1 MDRTVHAFF
10 FMGPAKLVKYMAGK
24 GEGKMKKYTLAGN
37 LWFYY
42 RKLFGCFPEMAVRTV
57 CYIGCSVLLPLFS
70 IYLPKLLLD
79 LVEKRVSPAVL
90 AAGIGG
96 FVLAAAALNGIGGWA
111 REGGYFMMLHTRE
124 RLMYDVF
131 RKFLRTEY
139 RFTEDS
145 DYRGKYFA
153 ALQCNYGGDWSVS
166 QRFYDTLPDLI
177 VHALCFVLYSAV
189 IGYLHPAI
197 LVLLVS
203 ISAVH
208 YVLGERERRYKESV
222 RGQEDNLD
230 RWRQVLES
238 CSQNRKGAKDL
249 RIFGL
254 EGWLADRAQ
263 KVIAEEKK
271 LGLIIR
277 KKESL
282 RENAVAA
289 MDAVR
294 DFAAYAWLA
303 GAVAKGQIGAGD
315 FVLCIGAVRGFGDF
329 LNQMIA
335 GIQLLLVTS
344 DRAAHYREYCALP
357 DEEPEDGPQTGNRQ
371 EASAGEEARPQALS
385 IDFCDVSFGY
395 REGEDVL
402 RHFSLHIAPGER
414 VALVGEN
421 GVGKSTFVKLL
432 TGLYEPRE
440 GTIRIGGRDAKE
452 MSKGERYRLF
462 SAVFQENRI
471 FPFTVLE
478 NLTLR
483 PSQCADRERAKWA
496 LGKAGLWEV
505 FERKGISLDSYM
517 TKELLREGVELSG
530 GQLQRFML
538 ARALYYDRPV
548 LVLDEP
554 TAALDPIAEREVYEA
569 YAKITEKKTAVFISH
584 RLASTRFSDR
594 IVLLEGG
601 KVTECG
607 THEELLAQGKHYAKM
622 FALQASYYRDSEK
635 PLGKGEEKG
644 DER

>member
-1 MDRTVHAFF
+1 MKT
-10 FMGPAKLVKYMAGK
+10 
-24 GEGKMKKYTLAGN
+24 KKYTLVGN

-42 RKLFGCFPEMAVRTV
+42 RKLFVCFPQMPVRTA
-57 CYIGCSVLLPLFS
+57 CYIVCGVLLPLFS

-79 LVEKRVSPAVL
+79 LVGEKVSPAMLTVR
-90 AAGIGG
+90 IGG
-96 FVLAAAALNGIGGWA
+96 FVLAAAVLDGVRGWA
-111 REGGYFMMLHTRE
+111 REGSYFMMLHTRE
-124 RLMYDVF
+124 HLMYDVF
-131 RKFLRTEY
+131 RKFLRTWY
-139 RFTEDS
+139 RYTEDS
-145 DYRGKYFA
+145 DYREKYFGD
-153 ALQCNYGGDWSVS
+153 LQCNYGGDWSVS
-166 QRFYDTLPDLI
+166 QRFYDTLPDLV
-177 VHALCFVLYSAV
+177 VHAICFALYSAV
-189 IGYLHPAI
+189 IGYMHPAI
-197 LVLLVS
+197 LALLVL

-238 CSQNRKGAKDL
+238 CSQSRKGAKDL

-254 EGWLADRAQ
+254 GGWLADRAQ
-263 KVIAEEKK
+263 KVIAAEKK
-271 LGLIIR
+271 LGLTIR

-289 MDAVR
+289 MDAIR
-294 DFAAYAWLA
+294 DFAAYAWLV
-303 GAVAKGQIGAGD
+303 GAVAKGQIGVGD

-335 GIQLLLVTS
+335 GIQLLFVTS

-357 DEEPEDGPQTGNRQ
+357 DEETGK
-371 EASAGEEARPQALS
+371 GIHKGALADTDAPKGAVS

-402 RHFSLHIAPGER
+402 HHFSLHIEPGER

-440 GTIRIGGRDAKE
+440 GTIRIGGRDVKE
-452 MSKGERYRLF
+452 MSKGERYQFF
-462 SAVFQENRI
+462 SAVFQENRL

-478 NLTLR
+478 NLTLQ
-483 PSQCADRERAKWA
+483 PAQCADPNRAKWA
-496 LGKAGLWEV
+496 LGKAGLWEA
-505 FERKGISLDSYM
+505 FERQGILLDSYM

-530 GQLQRFML
+530 GQLQSFML

-548 LVLDEP
+548 LLLDEP
-554 TAALDPIAEREVYEA
+554 TAALDPIAERDVYEA
-569 YAKITEKKTAVFISH
+569 YARITKNKTAVFISH

-607 THEELLAQGKHYAKM
+607 THEELLAQGKNYAKM
-622 FALQASYYRDSEK
+622 FALQASYYRDQDK
-635 PLGKGEEKG
+635 PLGRGGK
-644 DER
+644 